1 MTVDQVINVLVMV
14 TLVEMMATIGL
25 GVTFADVRGVA
36 RDWRLV
42 GRAALANYVCVPAAV
57 VGLLLLLG
65 SAPLVAAGFLIVAV
79 CPGAPYGPP
88 FTALARGDV
97 PRSVGLMVI
106 LAGSSALVAPALLL
120 ILLPLMAGD
129 QPLRVDAAKIVT
141 TLLVT
146 QLLPLGAGLLVRHWW
161 PGVADRLKRPATLV
175 GTVLNLV
182 TFGLILA
189 VQYPTL
195 LAIRLSGFVGMFV
208 LLALTVAAGWLLG
221 GPGGEGRRAM
231 AFTTGVRNVA
241 VGLVI
246 ATASFP
252 GTEAVTAALAY
263 ALVQTI
269 ALALVALAW
278 GRLAWGAGRA
288 AAGRSLTCP
297 AREGIAS

>member
-1 MTVDQVINVLVMV
+1 MTTDQVINALVMV

-25 GVTFADVRGVA
+25 GVTFADVLGVA
-36 RDWRLV
+36 RNWRLV
-42 GRAALANYVCVPAAV
+42 GRAALANYVCVPAVV

-65 SAPLVAAGFLIVAV
+65 SAPLVAAGFLIIAV

-106 LAGSSALVAPALLL
+106 LSGSSAFVAPVLLL
-120 ILLPLMAGD
+120 LLLPLMAGD
-129 QPLRVDAAKIVT
+129 QPLRVDAVKIVT

-146 QLLPLGAGLLVRHWW
+146 QLLPLGAGLLVRHRW
-161 PGVADRLKRPATLV
+161 PILADRLKRPATLV
-175 GTVLNLV
+175 GTLLNVV

-189 VQYPTL
+189 AQYPML
-195 LAIRLSGFVGMFV
+195 LEIRPTGFVGMFV
-208 LLALTVAAGWLLG
+208 LLALTVAIGWLLG
-221 GPGGEGRRAM
+221 GPGDESRRAM

-252 GTEAVTAALAY
+252 GTKAVTAALAY
-263 ALVQTI
+263 GLVQTI
-269 ALALVALAW
+269 ALALVALVW
-278 GRLAWGAGRA
+278 GRLAAGARPAVA
-288 AAGRSLTCP
+288 APVAGLQKP
-297 AREGIAS
+297 APG

>member
-1 MTVDQVINVLVMV
+1 MTTDQVINALVMV

-25 GVTFADVRGVA
+25 GVTFADVLGVA
-36 RDWRLV
+36 RNWRLV
-42 GRAALANYVCVPAAV
+42 GRAALANYVCVPAVV

-65 SAPLVAAGFLIVAV
+65 SAPLVAAGFLIIAV

-106 LAGSSALVAPALLL
+106 LAGSSAFVAPVLLL
-120 ILLPLMAGD
+120 LLLPLMAGD
-129 QPLRVDAAKIVT
+129 QPLRVDAVKIVT

-146 QLLPLGAGLLVRHWW
+146 QLLPLGAGLLVRHRW
-161 PGVADRLKRPATLV
+161 PILADRLKRPATLV
-175 GTVLNLV
+175 GTLLNVV

-189 VQYPTL
+189 AQYPML
-195 LAIRLSGFVGMFV
+195 LEIRPTGFVGMFV
-208 LLALTVAAGWLLG
+208 LLALTVAIGWLLG
-221 GPGGEGRRAM
+221 GPGDESRRAM

-252 GTEAVTAALAY
+252 GTKAVTAALAY
-263 ALVQTI
+263 GLVQTI
-269 ALALVALAW
+269 ALALVALVW
-278 GRLAWGAGRA
+278 GRLAAGARPAVA
-288 AAGRSLTCP
+288 APVAGLQKP
-297 AREGIAS
+297 APG

>member
-1 MTVDQVINVLVMV
+1 VTIDQVINALVMV

-25 GVTFADVRGVA
+25 GVSFADVRGVA

-42 GRAALANYVCVPAAV
+42 GRAALANYVCVPAVV
-57 VGLLLLLG
+57 VGLLVLFG
-65 SAPLVAAGFLIVAV
+65 SAPMVAAGFLIVAV

-106 LAGSSALVAPALLL
+106 LAGSSAFVAPELLL
-120 ILLPLMAGD
+120 LLLPLLAGD
-129 QPLRVDAAKIVT
+129 QPLRVDAVKIVT

-146 QLLPLGAGLLVRHWW
+146 QLLPLGAGLLVRHRR
-161 PGVADRLKRPATLV
+161 PALADRLKRPATLV

-195 LAIRLSGFVGMFV
+195 LAIRPTGFVGMFI

-221 GPGGEGRRAM
+221 GPGGEARRAM
-231 AFTTGVRNVA
+231 AFTTGVRNAA
-241 VGLVI
+241 VSLVI

-269 ALALVALAW
+269 VLALVALVC
-278 GRLAWGAGRA
+278 GRLAAGARPA
-288 AAGRSLTCP
+288 AAAPVAGLQKP
-297 AREGIAS
+297 APG